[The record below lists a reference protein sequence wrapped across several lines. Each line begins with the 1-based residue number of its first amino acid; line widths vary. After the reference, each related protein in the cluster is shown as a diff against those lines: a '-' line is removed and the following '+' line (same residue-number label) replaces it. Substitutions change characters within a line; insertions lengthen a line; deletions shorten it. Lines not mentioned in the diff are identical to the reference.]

1 MFLIWFIL
9 TYLYIFGLQI
19 IIWHL
24 VNVID
29 RGGKK

>member
-1 MFLIWFIL
+1 MLTIWFIL

-29 RGGKK
+29 RGDKK